1 MQFHE
6 ARLNNGLQIIAEL
19 NPSVYSV
26 GLGFFV
32 KTGSRDETDAV
43 SGVSHFLE
51 HMAFKGND
59 QFSADDVNRIFD
71 EVGAKYNAAT
81 AEELTMFYAAVL
93 PEYLDR
99 TTELL
104 AALIRPALR
113 QDDFDMEKNVILEE
127 IGMYDDQPMFVAYE
141 KMMQTHFADH
151 PLGRSVLGTKES
163 ITALSSEQ
171 MRTYHHDRYLAGNI
185 ILAVAGNCEWAQVLD
200 LANKYCSGWPAGTAG
215 RIVTPHHAR
224 RGMHLIQRDT
234 SQQQHVMHQDAAPDA
249 RHPLRVAAEL
259 LSVIVGDD
267 SGSRLY
273 WELVD
278 PGYVEGAELSYQEYH
293 GVGIFRT
300 FFNGQPDETE
310 RNLNRVHKV
319 FEKINREGVTE
330 AELHQA
336 KSKVCSRVVLSSE
349 RPMGRLESLGNNW
362 MYREKYQTVADDLQL
377 IRSVSTSQIRDLL
390 LEFPLAQ
397 NTTVTVGPKPSVA
410 WKP

>member
-6 ARLNNGLQIIAEL
+6 ARLNNGLQVIAEL
-19 NPSVYSV
+19 TKGVHSV
-26 GLGFFV
+26 GVGFFV
-32 KTGSRDETDAV
+32 KTGSRDETDAI

-59 QFSADDVNRIFD
+59 RFSADDVNRIFD

-81 AEELTMFYAAVL
+81 AEELTMYYAAVL
-93 PEYLDR
+93 PEYLER

-141 KMMQTHFADH
+141 KMMQAHFDGH

-163 ITALSSEQ
+163 VTALTSEQ
-171 MRTYHHDRYLAGNI
+171 MRGYHHDRYLAGNV
-185 ILAVAGNCEWAQVLD
+185 ILAVAGNCEWPEVLE
-200 LANKYCSGWPAGTAG
+200 LANKYCGDWPAGEAG
-215 RIVTPHHAR
+215 RIVAPHHPH
-224 RGMHLIQRDT
+224 RGTYLIQRET

-249 RHPLRVAAEL
+249 LHPLRAAAEL
-259 LSVIVGDD
+259 LSVVVGDD

-278 PGYVEGAELSYQEYH
+278 PGYVEGAELTYQEYH
-293 GVGIFRT
+293 GVGVFRT
-300 FFNGQPDETE
+300 FFNGQPEETE
-310 RNLNRVHKV
+310 SNLARVHKV
-319 FEKINREGVTE
+319 YEKINREGVTE
-330 AELHQA
+330 QELAQA

-362 MYREKYQTVADDLQL
+362 IYRSRYQSVAEDLAQ
-377 IRSVSTSQIRDLL
+377 IRAVTTSQIREL
-390 LEFPLAQ
+390 LETFPLAQ
-397 NTTVTVGPKPSVA
+397 TTTVTVGPKSAVA
-410 WKP
+410 WK